1 MSDLRTTPVVAVWVK
16 PIKRCVGAAI
26 NQLGGGLPR
35 AGEMQLIL
43 DDLEKARGVF
53 ETRLVIRRQREN
65 LAYAQIHALF
75 AGTDVA
81 DALQQFIEII
91 GRGDRA
97 DGRVFQAFVVNR
109 KTLLQILAQRARR
122 PLAELRAARGTDA
135 VADGD
140 NHRQGV
146 VFELPPHFA
155 LALGLNL

>member
-1 MSDLRTTPVVAVWVK
+1 MSDLH
-16 PIKRCVGAAI
+16 
-26 NQLGGGLPR
+26 
-35 AGEMQLIL
+35 
-43 DDLEKARGVF
+43 DLEKAGGVL
-53 ETRLVIRRQREN
+53 ETRLIVGCQREN
-65 LAYAQIHALF
+65 LAYAQIDALF

-146 VFELPPHFA
+146 VGNFA
-155 LALGLNL
+155 ANFSIAFGLNY